1 MKRFRVQKLRQGLG
15 CVALVVSL
23 AVAGC
28 HKSQNAQSTEAQNP
42 NAQSSAQPATP
53 DNSSATPESAATTPT
68 PNNPVPNAT
77 PAPATAA
84 APNAPN
90 TSAANTGSATAQ
102 APAAASPQP
111 PPPAAEQAAPNTEQA
126 NNAPPQPA
134 PVVVPEGAELR
145 IRINQHISVKT
156 SHAGDHFDGTIVS
169 PVRVHGVEAIPAGS
183 TARGEVVEAHRR
195 GRFKGQSVLELTLV
209 GLDVNGRHYR
219 LDAGTVVRTKKG
231 KGKRTA
237 AFIGGGAGVGMLIG
251 GVASGGV
258 GLLIGGLSGAGAG
271 TLGAA
276 FTGNRDIDIP
286 AETVMSFRLDQPIQL
301 R

>member
-1 MKRFRVQKLRQGLG
+1 MKRFAQGNVLHWLLVG
-15 CVALVVSL
+15 CLFI

-28 HKSQNAQSTEAQNP
+28 HKNQNAQN
-42 NAQSSAQPATP
+42 SSAQTPSTPSTAQPPANA
-53 DNSSATPESAATTPT
+53 DNSSATPPVTSPT
-68 PNNPVPNAT
+68 PNNPVPDASSAPSSANTAT
-77 PAPATAA
+77 TNPAS
-84 APNAPN
+84 
-90 TSAANTGSATAQ
+90 TSA
-102 APAAASPQP
+102 PAASPQS
-111 PPPAAEQAAPNTEQA
+111 AAPAPSSAGAQEA
-126 NNAPPQPA
+126 SNAPQPA
-134 PVVVPEGAELR
+134 PVVVPDGTTLH
-145 IRINQHISVKT
+145 IRINQRISVKT
-156 SHAGDHFDGTIVS
+156 SHEGDPFDGTIVS
-169 PVRVHGVEAIPAGS
+169 PVAVNGVEVIPAGS
-183 TARGEVVEAHRR
+183 IARGRVVASHKR
-195 GRFKGQSVLELTLV
+195 GHFKGRSVLELTLT

-219 LDAGTVVRTKKG
+219 LDTGTVVRTKNG

-276 FTGNRDIDIP
+276 FTGNKDIDIP

>member
-1 MKRFRVQKLRQGLG
+1 MKRFAQGKVLHGLLVG
-15 CVALVVSL
+15 CLFI

-28 HKSQNAQSTEAQNP
+28 HKNQNAQN
-42 NAQSSAQPATP
+42 SSAQTPSSPSTAQPPANA
-53 DNSSATPESAATTPT
+53 DNSSTTPPVTSPT
-68 PNNPVPNAT
+68 PNNPVPDAS
-77 PAPATAA
+77 
-84 APNAPN
+84 
-90 TSAANTGSATAQ
+90 SAQSSANTATTN
-102 APAAASPQP
+102 PAS
-111 PPPAAEQAAPNTEQA
+111 
-126 NNAPPQPA
+126 NAPQPA
-134 PVVVPEGAELR
+134 PVVVPDGTTLH
-145 IRINQHISVKT
+145 IRINQRISVKT
-156 SHAGDHFDGTIVS
+156 SHEGDPFDGTIVS
-169 PVRVHGVEAIPAGS
+169 PVAVNGVEVIPAGS
-183 TARGEVVEAHRR
+183 IARGRVVASHER
-195 GRFKGQSVLELTLV
+195 GHFKGRSVLELTLT

-219 LDAGTVVRTKKG
+219 LDTGTVVRTKNG

>member
-1 MKRFRVQKLRQGLG
+1 MTLFRLHRVAPKLLLM
-15 CVALVVSL
+15 CIAV

-28 HKSQNAQSTEAQNP
+28 HRSQSAQNTQNP
-42 NAQSSAQPATP
+42 PAQSSATNAQSQPATQP
-53 DNSSATPESAATTPT
+53 ATTSETAAPPST
-68 PNNPVPNAT
+68 PDSNAAPSSSPSLPSRPAAASR
-77 PAPATAA
+77 PAPARR
-84 APNAPN
+84 
-90 TSAANTGSATAQ
+90 SGSP
-102 APAAASPQP
+102 APAAASSSTQP
-111 PPPAAEQAAPNTEQA
+111 AQQA

-134 PVVVPEGAELR
+134 PVVVPEGTTLR

-156 SHAGDHFDGTIVS
+156 SHAGDDFDGTIVDA
-169 PVRVHGVEAIPAGS
+169 VIVKGDEVIPAGS
-183 TARGEVVEAHRR
+183 LAQGRVVESKRR
-195 GRFKGQSVLELTLV
+195 GRFKGRSVLELKLV

-219 LDAGTVVRTKKG
+219 LDTSTVARTKKG

-237 AFIGGGAGVGMLIG
+237 AFIGGGTGVGMLIG

-258 GLLIGGLSGAGAG
+258 GLLIGGLTGAGAG

-301 R
+301 Q

>member
-1 MKRFRVQKLRQGLG
+1 
-15 CVALVVSL
+15 AS
-23 AVAGC
+23 
-28 HKSQNAQSTEAQNP
+28 
-42 NAQSSAQPATP
+42 
-53 DNSSATPESAATTPT
+53 
-68 PNNPVPNAT
+68 T
-77 PAPATAA
+77 PAPAASPQSA
-84 APNAPN
+84 APA
-90 TSAANTGSATAQ
+90 SS
-102 APAAASPQP
+102 PAAAQQASNSPQ
-111 PPPAAEQAAPNTEQA
+111 AE
-126 NNAPPQPA
+126 
-134 PVVVPEGAELR
+134 PVVVPDGTVLH
-145 IRINQHISVKT
+145 IRINQRISVKT
-156 SHAGDHFDGTIVS
+156 SHEGDPFDGTIVS
-169 PVRVHGVEAIPAGS
+169 PVAVNGVEVIPAGS
-183 TARGEVVEAHRR
+183 IARGRVVASHKR
-195 GRFKGQSVLELTLV
+195 GHFKGRSVLELTLT

-219 LDAGTVVRTKKG
+219 LDTGTVVRTKNG